1 MEKSESTAELAAGI
15 VEQVEHLVHLEIE
28 LAKQELKE
36 LAIRN
41 GIAAG
46 LFAAALFLLTLGLF
60 VALPVLIVMLV
71 PAHWL
76 AALIWLALYLVLAAG
91 CGLAGR
97 YMLRIKVPE
106 KTVESLQE
114 TKTWALQQIKS
125 PGR

>member
-1 MEKSESTAELAAGI
+1 MERRESTAELASGL
-15 VEQVEHLVHLEIE
+15 VEKVEHLVQLEVD

-36 LAIRN
+36 LAVRN

-46 LFAAALFLLTLGLF
+46 LFAAALLLVVLAVF

-71 PAHWL
+71 PLHWL
-76 AALIWLALYLVLAAG
+76 AALVWLVLYVVLAAA
-91 CGLAGR
+91 CGVAGR
-97 YMLRIKVPE
+97 AMLRIKPPE
-106 KTVESLQE
+106 KTIESLQE